1 MTILEELEQDI
12 SALKEEINSLK
23 KKATSIKGSIK
34 DKKTRSR
41 RKVSTTTSDPVASDF
56 KKLFDQFPQLYRLLH
71 DDQQDQ
77 SEDNIKNVENES
89 MNANNVKVLQTPR
102 KKSRIASGGDDL
114 PESEWVLRNQI
125 PLEHQMFDNSIIDD
139 MDVDI
144 LSSPSKRKA
153 ELRKIESDKSQN
165 GKLRNKVL
173 IENMFRLFGITFFP
187 LVDPTDLKLNDETQK
202 IEITRQMLGIRL
214 DIFNSKKASF
224 DKTYYILLKR
234 SNKTKDKQT
243 KDTNTG
249 KWIVFKHTIPI
260 YIDIEMIMRDLCTS
274 DSSSY
279 EDVYIFAKEVYIL
292 LLNSLERGKIF
303 ETLEMKGLINNLK
316 NDIDSTSVL
325 FSLGA
330 IKIQLYLDK
339 DIITSCLITQG
350 VQDEVL
356 KTKWETILNGPLDE
370 LEFKIKQL
378 L

>member
-1 MTILEELEQDI
+1 
-12 SALKEEINSLK
+12 
-23 KKATSIKGSIK
+23 
-34 DKKTRSR
+34 
-41 RKVSTTTSDPVASDF
+41 
-56 KKLFDQFPQLYRLLH
+56 LFDQFPQLYRLLH